1 VVSLFKDLRGKTIL
15 VSLFKL
21 FRGKAVVKP
30 VVSFVLILFV
40 LSTGCQGRTTGL
52 SADSGPPSPITSGA
66 INPLLILPAPLD
78 KFPTINGRNPAV
90 ENTYQPLAE
99 SSSLRLY
106 VNQASSAIIVEDKRS
121 GSLWRSSPAD
131 LSVNKEP
138 TTAWRKQIEAPVQVT
153 FVDAERSQPKN
164 IKPDSVKLEYKPV
177 EGGVTAVYRYPT
189 SNLAFAVTYAIKDDC
204 LEATVPDASIVEDGK
219 NSLVAIDLLPFLGA
233 AHDGDSLTHVGED
246 SYIVYPDGSGA
257 LMYFKPSDR
266 SEVQKIN
273 SIVYG
278 TDASGGLGGPG
289 GVYREQV
296 VIPVFGLAAAQSA
309 FVGIITHGDFD
320 ASIAVARSGK
330 GINYNHVWG
339 QFIFRRQGRFSLTGG
354 QPTWLFQ
361 GDRIGGDR
369 QVRYCFLNGLQADY
383 IGMASRYRQFL
394 IDERGA
400 KRIGSNQPL
409 INLAFFMG
417 IERKTWFLSDMI
429 SMTTFAQ
436 VKDMLDDLSTAGVKR
451 ADILLWNWNL
461 GGTAGHYP
469 QRLPVDKRLGG
480 EKDLRTLAG
489 AIHDRGQRLFL
500 QDNYLGSAPGAA
512 GVMPYLDAIR
522 GVDGLPIGD
531 SDNGYLLNPQV
542 SLRRFAAR
550 DIPRMAAF
558 GADGLELE
566 SFASMAI
573 PDKNL
578 SYPLSRE
585 GFAASWM
592 QIASLS
598 RQQFGSAAMIGS
610 NTYAVPYTDRLDF
623 VTVDSTHYDF
633 FDETIPFYH
642 IAVHGLVQY
651 SGSPI
656 NLEADGKR
664 MFLRGI
670 EYGATPF
677 FILTHDSSAKLART
691 GADSVYSSE
700 FGFWQSE
707 VIRQYGVMQKL
718 SPLTNQFITGHTR
731 LADSVYQTTYED
743 GTRVIVNYNLQDFLA
758 GNLNVPAQDFVVV
771 QGE

>member
-1 VVSLFKDLRGKTIL
+1 MHSKGCAISTPLWRLLRRFGGRNSEVQKRSLLAMTIMIFLL
-15 VSLFKL
+15 VSL
-21 FRGKAVVKP
+21 
-30 VVSFVLILFV
+30 
-40 LSTGCQGRTTGL
+40 TGCQGK
-52 SADSGPPSPITSGA
+52 TSGMA
-66 INPLLILPAPLD
+66 YDSAPVINPPFIQPAALGN
-78 KFPTINGRNPAV
+78 FPTINSRNPAV
-90 ENTYQPLAE
+90 EDAYQPLAE
-99 SSSLRLY
+99 NGSLRLY
-106 VNQASSAIIVEDKRS
+106 LNQASSAIIVEDKRS

-131 LSVNKEP
+131 LSGNKEP

-153 FVDAERSQPKN
+153 YVDAERSQPKN
-164 IKPDSVKLEYKPV
+164 IKPDSVKLEYEPV
-177 EGGVTAVYRYPT
+177 EGGVAAVYRYPA
-189 SNLAFAVTYAIKDDC
+189 SNIAFAVMYSIQDDC
-204 LEATVPDASIVEDGK
+204 LQATIPDASIVEDGN
-219 NSLVAIDLLPFLGA
+219 NSLVSIDLLPFMGA
-233 AHDGDSLTHVGED
+233 THDGDEG
-246 SYIVYPDGSGA
+246 YIVYPDGSGA
-257 LMYFKPSDR
+257 LMYFMPSDR
-266 SEVQKIN
+266 PEVQKIN

-278 TDASGGLGGPG
+278 TDASGGLSGPG

-296 VIPVFGLAAAQSA
+296 AMPVFGLAGAQTG
-309 FVGIITHGDFD
+309 FVGMITHGDFD

-330 GINYNHVWG
+330 GLNYNHVWG

-369 QVRYCFLNGLQADY
+369 QVRYCFLNGAQANY
-383 IGMASRYRQFL
+383 VGMASRYRQFL

-400 KRIGSNQPL
+400 KRIGSSIPSQSRGKPL

-436 VKDMLDDLSTAGVKR
+436 VQAMLDDLAKAGVKR
-451 ADILLWNWNL
+451 ADITLWEWNR
-461 GGTAGHYP
+461 GGTAGLYP
-469 QRLPVDKRLGG
+469 QRLPVDSRLGG
-480 EKDLRTLAG
+480 EKDLRTLA
-489 AIHDRGQRLFL
+489 ARIHDQGQRLFL

-512 GVMPYLDAIR
+512 GVLPYLDAIR

-531 SDNGYLLNPQV
+531 SDTGYLLNPQV

-550 DIPRMAAF
+550 DIPKMAAL
-558 GADGLELE
+558 GGDGLELE

-578 SYPLSRE
+578 TYPLSRE

-592 QIASLS
+592 QIASMA
-598 RQQFGSAAMIGS
+598 RQQFGSTSMIGS
-610 NTYAVPYTDRLDF
+610 NTYTLPYTDRLDF
-623 VTVDSTHYDF
+623 VTLDSTHYDF

-656 NLEADGKR
+656 NLQADQKR

-677 FILTHDSSAKLART
+677 FVLTHDSSAKLERT

-700 FGFWQSE
+700 FAFWRSE
-707 VIRQYGVMQKL
+707 VIRQYGVMEKL
-718 SPLTNQFITGHTR
+718 SPLINQFITGHIR
-731 LADSVYQTTYED
+731 LADGVYQTTYED
-743 GTRVIVNYNLQDFLA
+743 GSRVIVNYNQQDFNA
-758 GNLNVPAQDFVVV
+758 GNMTVPAQDFVIVK
-771 QGE
+771 GD

>member
-1 VVSLFKDLRGKTIL
+1 MKRPLLEMTIMFILL
-15 VSLFKL
+15 VSL
-21 FRGKAVVKP
+21 
-30 VVSFVLILFV
+30 
-40 LSTGCQGRTTGL
+40 TGCQAKTASLPKDFT
-52 SADSGPPSPITSGA
+52 PV
-66 INPLLILPAPLD
+66 INPPLTQPATIAS
-78 KFPTINGRNPAV
+78 FPTISGRNPQV
-90 ENTYQPLAE
+90 EEPYQPLAE

-106 VNQASSAIIVEDKRS
+106 LNQASSAIVVEDKRS

-131 LSVNKEP
+131 LSGNNET

-153 FVDAERSQPKN
+153 YVDAERSQPKN

-177 EGGVTAVYRYPT
+177 EGGVTAIYRYLA
-189 SNLAFAVTYAIKDDC
+189 SNLAFAVTYSIQDDC
-204 LEATVPDASIVEDGK
+204 LQATIPDSSIVEDGK
-219 NSLVAIDLLPFLGA
+219 NSLVSIDLLPFLGA
-233 AHDGDSLTHVGED
+233 THDGEEG
-246 SYIVYPDGSGA
+246 YIVYPDGSGA
-257 LMYFKPSDR
+257 LMFFTPSDR
-266 SEVQKIN
+266 PEVQKIN

-278 TDASGGLGGPG
+278 TDASGGLGGSG

-296 VIPVFGLAAAQSA
+296 VMPVFGLAGAQTA
-309 FVGIITHGDFD
+309 FVGMITHGDFD

-361 GDRIGGDR
+361 ADRIGGDR
-369 QVRYCFLNGLQADY
+369 QVRYCFLNGPQANY
-383 IGMASRYRQFL
+383 VGMASRYRQFL

-400 KRIGSNQPL
+400 KRISSSEPL

-429 SMTTFAQ
+429 SLTTFAQ
-436 VKDMLDDLSTAGVKR
+436 VKEMLDNLTTAGVKR
-451 ADILLWNWNL
+451 ADIILWDWNR
-461 GGTAGHYP
+461 GGTAGSYP
-469 QRLPVDKRLGG
+469 QRLPVDSRLGG
-480 EKDLRTLAG
+480 ENGLRTLA
-489 AIHDRGQRLFL
+489 AELHDRGQRLFL

-531 SDNGYLLNPQV
+531 SETGYMLNPQV

-550 DIPRMAAF
+550 DVPKMAAL

-592 QIASLS
+592 QIASLA
-598 RQQFGSAAMIGS
+598 RKQFGSVAMVGS
-610 NTYAVPYTDRLDF
+610 NTYTLPYTDRLDF

-656 NLEADGKR
+656 NLQADGKR

-670 EYGATPF
+670 EYGATPL
-677 FILTHDSSAKLART
+677 FILSHDSSAKLART

-700 FGFWQSE
+700 FDFWRSE
-707 VIRQYGVMQKL
+707 VIRQYGVMEKVA
-718 SPLTNQFITGHTR
+718 PLTNQFITGHAR
-731 LADSVYQTTYED
+731 LADGVYQTTYED
-743 GTRVIVNYNLQDFLA
+743 GSRVIVNYNLQEYMA

-771 QGE
+771 QGD